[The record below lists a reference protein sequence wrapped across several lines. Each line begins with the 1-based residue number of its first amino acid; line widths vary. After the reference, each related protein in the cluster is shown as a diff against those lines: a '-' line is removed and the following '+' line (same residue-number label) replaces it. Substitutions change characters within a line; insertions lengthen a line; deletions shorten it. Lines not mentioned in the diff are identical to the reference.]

1 MNSTQV
7 EFSAPPPPTPQT
19 IKLKL
24 KNARNDDETGQWQ
37 CPLCLQNTFPDLT
50 KVGTPP
56 WWNVV
61 HPQAVRN
68 KGQWQCPF
76 WSKRGKNST
85 CGGSAKHPQ
94 PTPHPPE
101 KKAHFWLPLY
111 GAFFAWRHI
120 RHVGVPNQSCGS
132 GTFFLSKHFLLFQWF
147 CKAAGQVS
155 DFLWVSCWR
164 RKGLPFYSV
173 IRATRWPSRLQG
185 KGSTFISLLL

>member
-1 MNSTQV
+1 M
-7 EFSAPPPPTPQT
+7 
-19 IKLKL
+19 
-24 KNARNDDETGQWQ
+24 
-37 CPLCLQNTFPDLT
+37 
-50 KVGTPP
+50 
-56 WWNVV
+56 

-85 CGGSAKHPQ
+85 CSGSAKHSQ

-147 CKAAGQVS
+147 CKAAGRALTFFGSPTGDERGGHFIRSSEPRDDLAVCREKAATS
-155 DFLWVSCWR
+155 FLCYFKTLTIGPVPEIESSIYRFAVKLSTHWTNPANGPSGGRFCSVAL
-164 RKGLPFYSV
+164 RKLAELY
-173 IRATRWPSRLQG
+173 
-185 KGSTFISLLL
+185 LLGWL

>member
-1 MNSTQV
+1 MHPTPH
-7 EFSAPPPPTPQT
+7 PPPKK

-24 KNARNDDETGQWQ
+24 KNARNDETGQWR
-37 CPLCLQNTFPDLT
+37 CPLCLPNTFPDLT

-56 WWNVV
+56 WWNLV

-68 KGQWQCPF
+68 KGQWQCPL

-85 CGGSAKHPQ
+85 CGGSAKHPR
-94 PTPHPPE
+94 TPHPPE

-111 GAFFAWRHI
+111 RAFLEWRHI
-120 RHVGVPNQSCGS
+120 RHVGVPNQFCGS

-155 DFLWVSCWR
+155 DFLWVSYW
-164 RKGLPFYSV
+164 RKGKRQHLHIS
-173 IRATRWPSRLQG
+173 ATLRPWQLVLFQKSNPRPTVLQ
-185 KGSTFISLLL
+185 